1 MQRRRAQLSTST
13 PLAAR
18 ATRTAA
24 GRIIWDMGSTVAH
37 VPEEE
42 HGFGLSS
49 RQMLLDVGSGLHRTG
64 GERELSLISKGK
76 KR

>member
-1 MQRRRAQLSTST
+1 MNG
-13 PLAAR
+13 
-18 ATRTAA
+18 
-24 GRIIWDMGSTVAH
+24 GRQDHLGH
-37 VPEEE
+37 GQHRGPPEEE